1 MSGNRRYS
9 ELSDPEELEEWLEE
23 FEEERTKV
31 LKEYQTQNPNEEFE
45 GDETDASPV
54 GAARGILR
62 KSFNL

>member
-1 MSGNRRYS
+1 MSGNHS

-31 LKEYQTQNPNEEFE
+31 LEEYQTQNPNEEFE

>member
-1 MSGNRRYS
+1 MSGNYS
-9 ELSDPEELEEWLEE
+9 ELSDPEDLEEWLEE

-31 LKEYQTQNPNEEFE
+31 LEEYQTQNPTEELE

>member
-1 MSGNRRYS
+1 MSRKYS

-31 LKEYQTQNPNEEFE
+31 LEEYQKQNPNEEFE

>member
-1 MSGNRRYS
+1 MSGRRYS

-31 LKEYQTQNPNEEFE
+31 LEEYQTQNPNEEFE